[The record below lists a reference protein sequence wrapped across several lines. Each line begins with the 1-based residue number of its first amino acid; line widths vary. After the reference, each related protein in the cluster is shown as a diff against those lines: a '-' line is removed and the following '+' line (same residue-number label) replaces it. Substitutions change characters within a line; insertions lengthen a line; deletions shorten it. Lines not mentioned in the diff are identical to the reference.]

1 LGIAATNR
9 AADGNPSATA
19 SAPVTVTANPLAPT
33 LAPLAETGLE
43 GSPIALDLGAGINGL
58 AGDAN
63 ALASLVVSAI
73 PVGATLSDGTH
84 SFTAG
89 AGSTAVDVA
98 GWNLASL
105 TVTSANDANFTLGIA
120 ATARD
125 AEGNLSTLTTA
136 PEAVTVNPLAPTL
149 APVAETGLEG
159 SPIALDL
166 GASINGLA
174 GDANALASLT
184 ISAIPVGA
192 TLSDGTHSFTA
203 GAGSTAVDVAGWN
216 LASLTLTSASET
228 NFTLGIAATAR
239 DAEGNLST
247 LTTAPETVTVNPL
260 APTL

>member
-1 LGIAATNR
+1 VSAIPVGATLSDGTHSFTAGAGSTAVDVEIGRASSREGTSASDANSTLGIAATAR
-9 AADGNPSATA
+9 DAEGNLSTLTTATEA
-19 SAPVTVTANPLAPT
+19 VTVNPLAPT
-33 LAPLAETGLE
+33 LAPVAETGLE

-136 PEAVTVNPLAPTL
+136 PETVTVNPLAPPL

-159 SPIALDL
+159 SPVALDL
-166 GASINGLA
+166 APCSSGLA
-174 GDANALASLT
+174 GDANALASLVV
-184 ISAIPVGA
+184 SAIPVGA

-203 GAGSTAVDVAGWN
+203 
-216 LASLTLTSASET
+216 
-228 NFTLGIAATAR
+228 
-239 DAEGNLST
+239 
-247 LTTAPETVTVNPL
+247 
-260 APTL
+260 